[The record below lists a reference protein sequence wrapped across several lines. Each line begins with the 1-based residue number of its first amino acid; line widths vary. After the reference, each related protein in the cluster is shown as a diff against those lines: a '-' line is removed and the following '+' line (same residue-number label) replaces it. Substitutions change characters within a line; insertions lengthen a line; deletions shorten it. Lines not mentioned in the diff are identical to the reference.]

1 MGKSSQRSFY
11 KLGPFRKFIF
21 DINYWRTSVS
31 GVSGL
36 VYQTSPGIWQIDF
49 PNNKISPPT
58 MVALDAVEL
67 INSLWAHCP
76 WQNSI
81 ANRLSRTQR
90 HNPPSLF
97 EINKRWQLLLFGQ
110 SRLPVVG
117 LSMLAVLTWWQK
129 SDVIPQ
135 KDSWST
141 SEPYNKQDWPHW
153 PPYNSSC
160 WIIMSWQF
168 SVMKSLNT
176 SISNYEWFYK
186 KVWPF
191 LFDIILTCPFFV
203 GTVNSPGQVFIGVDF
218 GTSGCRAVGG
228 SQPACWG
235 WGLCPLKNMSCQWKL
250 AIF

>member
-36 VYQTSPGIWQIDF
+36 VYQTSPGIWQIHF

-90 HNPPSLF
+90 HNPPAFLF
-97 EINKRWQLLLFGQ
+97 EISKRWQLLLFGQ
-110 SRLPVVG
+110 SRLFIMPSRHTIATLASKVASSWTVYVG
-117 LSMLAVLTWWQK
+117 RSYIMAKKWRQHPKKIVEVQVNPTINNI
-129 SDVIPQ
+129 DRI
-135 KDSWST
+135 D
-141 SEPYNKQDWPHW
+141 
-153 PPYNSSC
+153 PPTIRVGEFSGGRSSSVWILGLPDAELLGAPNQLVEDEGCVPWKTCHVNGNS
-160 WIIMSWQF
+160 
-168 SVMKSLNT
+168 
-176 SISNYEWFYK
+176 
-186 KVWPF
+186 
-191 LFDIILTCPFFV
+191 PFF
-203 GTVNSPGQVFIGVDF
+203 
-218 GTSGCRAVGG
+218 
-228 SQPACWG
+228 
-235 WGLCPLKNMSCQWKL
+235 K
-250 AIF
+250 